1 MLRVYVQS
9 LYDIY
14 IIKIQLWI
22 CDKLHKYLHENMKGL
37 ISNYLSATFSP
48 SRAPGKRRAELCQRW
63 FHLT

>member
-37 ISNYLSATFSP
+37 ISNYLSAAFSP
-48 SRAPGKRRAELCQRW
+48 
-63 FHLT
+63 